1 MIKKILSVLK
11 QIKINLKYIAKRST
25 IWTSSIIAISQ
36 TIGFLPDFNDIFPED
51 WIFIKRLL
59 VSAAVVAVIW
69 LIVCV
74 IYCIIVLRNESIA
87 VIDAKNGHHV
97 FVEYGDL
104 LADSD
109 ESKNVVVTV
118 NRCFDTIVDNDL
130 ISRETIHGKIV
141 NKICSGSYSAEML
154 NEALQ
159 NDLCEIKKIKPQQIL
174 LKKNKRKGNLKRYPV
189 GSIAEFKKQ
198 PDDKTTY
205 FFLGMS
211 AFNSNLHPET
221 TDKEY
226 MITIQSL
233 IEYCHLRSQK
243 LPIYIPIIGT
253 HGLDNKKSEREL
265 LEFMVN
271 SLRFNEHLINTDIH
285 IVVYSGQKSEVSIYG
300 L

>member
-1 MIKKILSVLK
+1 MIKKTLSVLK
-11 QIKINLKYIAKRST
+11 QIKTNLKYIAKRST

-36 TIGFLPDFNDIFPED
+36 TIGFLLDFNDIFPED

-59 VSAAVVAVIW
+59 VSAAVATIIW

-74 IYCIIVLRNESIA
+74 IYCIIVLKNESIA

-130 ISRETIHGKIV
+130 ISSKTIHGKIV
-141 NKICSGSYSAEML
+141 NKICSDSYSAEML

-159 NDLCEIKKIKPQQIL
+159 KDLCEIKRIKPQQIL
-174 LKKNKRKGNLKRYPV
+174 LEKNKRKGNLKRYPV
-189 GSIAEFKKQ
+189 GSIAEFKKE
-198 PDDKTTY
+198 PGDKTTY

-211 AFNSNLHPET
+211 SFNSNLHPET

-233 IEYCHLRSQK
+233 IEYCHSRSQK